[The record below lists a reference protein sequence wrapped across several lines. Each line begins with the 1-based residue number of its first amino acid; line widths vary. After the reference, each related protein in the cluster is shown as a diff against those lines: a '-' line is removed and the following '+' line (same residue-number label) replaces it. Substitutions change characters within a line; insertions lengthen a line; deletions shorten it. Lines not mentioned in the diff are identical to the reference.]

1 MNSIITALA
10 ILAGDVVALW
20 LLSGQKGLDQ
30 TTIQIHD
37 DDQPPNDDD

>member
-10 ILAGDVVALW
+10 ILAVDVVALW

-30 TTIQIHD
+30 TTTPIHD